1 MEHSY
6 IDEHDIAD
14 RYLSGKLSAE
24 DRMRYEEHF
33 IDCTLCLDRL
43 EDAGDLRDGLR
54 IIASE
59 NVAAIAGVTG
69 LARFARL
76 IRARRTAL
84 LACLI
89 IAIALPASLLIL
101 DLRSMRRE
109 LAQAKQTSIEL
120 QRKYDEGEKTA
131 RERLNELSAQL
142 EREREARSRLASAA
156 NESADSMASVPVFAL
171 SFARG
176 GSNDSSQP
184 VNRIAFPA
192 ASKSIILLLELD
204 PNPEIQSYRAI
215 LSTADGRSIWRSSLL
230 KPEIADALAF
240 SISTSLLK
248 PDNYL
253 LTLEGRSVQG
263 RYRSLA
269 KYTFRALAQ

>member
-1 MEHSY
+1 MEHTY
-6 IDEHDIAD
+6 IDEHDIVD
-14 RYLSGKLSAE
+14 RYLSGKLSVE

-33 IDCTLCLDRL
+33 IDCTLCLNRL
-43 EDAGDLRDGLR
+43 EDSGDLRDGLR
-54 IIASE
+54 IIAAE

-76 IRARRTAL
+76 IRARRNAW

-89 IAIALPASLLIL
+89 LAIALPAALLIL

-131 RERLNELSAQL
+131 RDRLSKISAQL
-142 EREREARSRLASAA
+142 EQEREARSRPASGS
-156 NESADSMASVPVFAL
+156 NESADSKASVPVFAL
-171 SFARG
+171 SLARSG
-176 GSNDSSQP
+176 ANDLSQP
-184 VNRIAFPA
+184 VNRIAIPA
-192 ASKSIILLLELD
+192 SSKSIILLLELD

-215 LSTADGRSIWRSSLL
+215 VSTTDGRSVWRSGVL
-230 KPEIADALAF
+230 KPGTADALAF
-240 SISTSLLK
+240 SLHTSLLK

-253 LTLEGRSVQG
+253 LTLEGRSVQD
-263 RYRSLA
+263 RYLPIA

>member
-6 IDEHDIAD
+6 IDEYDIAD

-33 IDCTLCLDRL
+33 LDCTLCLDQL
-43 EDAGDLRDGLR
+43 EDTGDLRDGLK
-54 IIASE
+54 IIAAE
-59 NVAAIAGVTG
+59 NVAAIADVAG

-76 IRARRTAL
+76 IRARRAAL

-89 IAIALPASLLIL
+89 LAIVLPAALLIL
-101 DLRSMRRE
+101 DMRSMRRE

-131 RERLNELSAQL
+131 RDRLNELSAQL
-142 EREREARSRLASAA
+142 EREREARSRLASES
-156 NESADSMASVPVFAL
+156 NQSADSNATVPVFTL
-171 SFARG
+171 SLARSG
-176 GSNDSSQP
+176 TNDLSQP

-192 ASKSIILLLELD
+192 SSKSIILLLELNPD
-204 PNPEIQSYRAI
+204 PEIQSYRAI
-215 LSTADGRSIWRSSLL
+215 LSTADGRSVWRSSLL

-240 SISTSLLK
+240 SLYTSLLK

-263 RYRSLA
+263 RYRAIA